1 MSTNRLLG
9 ILAALSLLAVPAV
22 ALAAKPDDP
31 GKGNGQS
38 QSAKSEAK
46 AYGKLC
52 KTESKKH
59 VKGEKGTAFSRC
71 VKAAA
76 KAADGESPKAAC
88 RNLSKK
94 HVKGQKGTP
103 YSRCVV
109 AAAKAKKQQEP
120 EETPGPTGP
129 TGPTGTA

>member
-38 QSAKSEAK
+38 QAAKSEAK

-59 VKGEKGTAFSRC
+59 VKGEKGTPFSRC

-76 KAADGESPKAAC
+76 KLRADQEQVEDAPASTPVESAPPA
-88 RNLSKK
+88 S
-94 HVKGQKGTP
+94 
-103 YSRCVV
+103 
-109 AAAKAKKQQEP
+109 
-120 EETPGPTGP
+120 
-129 TGPTGTA
+129 